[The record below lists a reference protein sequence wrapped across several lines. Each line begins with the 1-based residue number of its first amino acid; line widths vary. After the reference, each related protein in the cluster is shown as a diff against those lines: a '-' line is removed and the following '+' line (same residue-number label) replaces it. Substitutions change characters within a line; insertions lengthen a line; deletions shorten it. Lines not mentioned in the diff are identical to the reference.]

1 MVMKMNFN
9 FYIFKLIIFVP
20 ILLFGKVNLNDDF
33 RNSLESL
40 YQSNPKLKYE
50 RNILKSKDEMM
61 PQALSEFRPE
71 IRGYFEKGKVH
82 TNSHGFNITND
93 GIRTESSTGISVI
106 QDIFDGGSSLSN
118 ISVAKNS
125 IISQRYILKSAEQQ
139 IFLNAIKIYADFATE
154 KSNFYLKKKNVEV
167 LEGRLNLTKEQ
178 FSIGEVTLTDVSIAE
193 ARLSLAE
200 SDLIESEK
208 NLESISANFFYMF
221 GMKPK
226 NPTINLENLDLTQDI
241 KEMKLITL
249 KNNPNI
255 NDLLF
260 RIKSQEDK
268 IKTLKR
274 KKLPKVRLEADA
286 SINEGYFRTDSK
298 REVLSAFAKID
309 IPLYQSGAASSKIRE
324 SNSELFALKELLK
337 QEKEEILFNLVSS
350 KSSYDHSQS
359 KIVAYNKQIESNKIY
374 LEGLRQEM
382 QLGERT
388 MLDLLDGEQE
398 LLQSELDKIRSQRD
412 LFNSYFEILFFT
424 GKLNARDLNLDV
436 NYYDDEE
443 NLNKVKYKW
452 LDIIE

>member
-1 MVMKMNFN
+1 MKMKFRVLIFN
-9 FYIFKLIIFVP
+9 LII
-20 ILLFGKVNLNDDF
+20 LLPVFIYGEVNLNDDF
-33 RNSLESL
+33 KISMESL
-40 YQSNPKLKYE
+40 YKSNPNLKYE
-50 RNILKSKDEMM
+50 RKILESKDEMM

-82 TNSHGFNITND
+82 TNSHGFNITGD
-93 GIRTESSTGISVI
+93 GIRTESSTGITVV

-118 ISVAKNS
+118 VSVAKNA

-139 IFLNAIKIYADFATE
+139 IFLNAIKIYADYATE
-154 KSNFYLKKKNVEV
+154 KSNFDLKIKNVEV

-193 ARLSLAE
+193 ARLSLAK

-208 NLESISANFFYMF
+208 NLESISANFFFVF
-221 GMKPK
+221 GMKPI
-226 NPTINLENLDLTQDI
+226 NPSINPEDLSITQDI
-241 KEMKLITL
+241 DEMKLVSQ

-260 RIKSQEDK
+260 RIKSQEDS

-274 KKLPKVRLEADA
+274 KKLPKVRLQADA

-324 SNSELFALKELLK
+324 SKSELFALQYLLK
-337 QEKEEILFNLVSS
+337 QEKEGVLFNLVSS

-359 KIVAYNKQIESNKIY
+359 KISAYNKQIESNKIY

-398 LLQSELDKIRSQRD
+398 LLQSQLDKIKSQRD
-412 LFNSYFEILFFT
+412 LFNSYFEILFYK
-424 GKLNARDLNLDV
+424 GKLNAKDLNLDV
-436 NYYDDEE
+436 NYYDEE
-443 NLNKVKYKW
+443 DNLNKVKYKW